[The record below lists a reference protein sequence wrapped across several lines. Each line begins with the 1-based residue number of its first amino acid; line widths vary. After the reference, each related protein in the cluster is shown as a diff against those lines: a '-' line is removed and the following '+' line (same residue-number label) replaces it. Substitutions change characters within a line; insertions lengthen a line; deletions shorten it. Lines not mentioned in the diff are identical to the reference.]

1 MTGYDSLTFTRQTAE
16 QIVADLKKD
25 SCGLS
30 GSWTGDV
37 LTFTAT
43 KDYDGEGFTYTVT
56 PDTQGRYTIEA
67 LWPWDTWSTDLASGE
82 QNHAYAQGALA
93 PLQPIDPAYSAADAA
108 AWRRG
113 RDEAANLL
121 QIPTAA
127 QSRSRSAQV
136 PSMPHPTAPISG
148 IDLTSRAR

>member
-16 QIVADLKKD
+16 QIVADLRRD

-43 KDYDGEGFTYTVT
+43 KDYDGEGFTYTVM
-56 PDTQGRYTIEA
+56 PDTQGRYTIGA
-67 LWPWDTWSTDLASGE
+67 LWPWDTWSADLASGE
-82 QNHAYAQGALA
+82 QSHAYARGALA
-93 PLQPIDPAYSAADAA
+93 ALEPADPAYSAADAA

-113 RDEAANLL
+113 KAEAANLL
-121 QIPTAA
+121 QIPTAT
-127 QSRSRSAQV
+127 QSRSRSRQL
-136 PSMPHPTAPISG
+136 PSMPQSTVPSSG
-148 IDLTSRAR
+148 IDRTGRAR